1 MSRTTPKFSDYQNAY
16 DNIKLERAAN
26 GVLTVHFHTAG
37 DSLVWSGPSHEE
49 SAYCFGDIAADRKN
63 SVVILTGT
71 GSDYCAKIDP
81 ASFALA
87 NAHEWDATVFEGRK
101 LLMNLLDI
109 EVPVIAAVNGPA
121 IFHPEIPVISDIV
134 LAAETATFQ
143 DAPHFV
149 SGIVPGD
156 GAHIVWPHVLGANRG
171 RAFLLT
177 GQTLDAQTMHE
188 YGAVFEVLPADR
200 LLPRAHELADAIAKQ
215 PFLTRRMARLALV
228 HAIKQTML
236 AGLGYGL
243 VSEALA
249 AVDEWPESGTMAR

>member
-1 MSRTTPKFSDYQNAY
+1 MPRVTPQLSDYQDAY
-16 DNIKLERAAN
+16 ENINLERAAN
-26 GVLTVHFHTAG
+26 GVLTVRFHTGG

-49 SAYCFGDIAADRKN
+49 SAYCFGDIAADREN

-71 GSDYCAKIDP
+71 GDDYCAAIDP
-81 ASFALA
+81 GSFALA

-121 IFHPEIPVISDIV
+121 IFHPEIPIISDIV
-134 LAAETATFQ
+134 LASPNATFQ

-156 GAHIVWPHVLGANRG
+156 GAHIVWPHVLGPNRG
-171 RAFLLT
+171 RVFLLT
-177 GQTLDAQTMHE
+177 GQVLDAQTACDW
-188 YGAVFEVLPADR
+188 GAVAEVVAADR
-200 LLPRAHELADAIAKQ
+200 LLPRARELADAIARQ

-228 HAIKQTML
+228 HSIKQTML

-243 VSEALA
+243 VGEALA
-249 AVDEWPESGTMAR
+249 AVDAWPQDGTMAR